1 MGRVTLKTVAEA
13 LGVSAA
19 TVSNA
24 YNRPDQLSEERRREI
39 LAKAEEL
46 GYVGPDASAR
56 ALRRGKTNAVGVILT
71 GRLSYAFS
79 DPYAIGF
86 LAGLS
91 EVLEKART
99 SITLLPIED
108 DALETDVTAMREA
121 AVDAVTGLCL
131 AEDHAGYLLARARG
145 LPVATTHIS
154 EDPDTA
160 FVAIDDTQA
169 GALIGEHLFALGHRR
184 VGVIVDTMKPSG
196 IDPAQLAPREVTCID
211 CNARLTGLLS
221 ALPGVE
227 VTVVTAGHNAES
239 SGRRGAEWL
248 LDQPE
253 PPTAI
258 VAMSDVLALGV
269 IDVVTDRGHSVPG
282 DVSVAGF
289 DDIPAAAG
297 RGLTTIRQPIAEK
310 GRQIGEL
317 LLNPERPN
325 RQIILDCELIVRTST
340 GPASE
345 NPESLGK
352 RSAETSEEAHSAA
365 GQ

>member
-1 MGRVTLKTVAEA
+1 MGKVTLKTVAEA

-24 YNRPDQLSEERRREI
+24 YNRPDQLSEERRLAI

-46 GYVGPDASAR
+46 GYGGPDAAAR

-91 EVLEKART
+91 EVLERART

-108 DALETDVTAMREA
+108 DARETDVTAMRQA

-131 AEDHAGYLLARARG
+131 AEDHAGYRLARARG

-154 EDPDTA
+154 SNPDTA
-160 FVAIDDTQA
+160 FVAIDDTRA
-169 GALIGEHLFALGHRR
+169 GALIGEHLQALGHRR
-184 VGVIVDTMKPSG
+184 VGVIVDTTEPSG
-196 IDPAQLAPREVTCID
+196 MDPIQLTPREVTCID
-211 CNARLTGLLS
+211 CDARLTGLLS
-221 ALPGVE
+221 AMPGVE
-227 VTVVTAGHNAES
+227 VTVVTAGHNAEI
-239 SGRRGAEWL
+239 SGRCGAGWL
-248 LDQPE
+248 LDRPE

-258 VAMSDVLALGV
+258 VAMSDVQALGV
-269 IDVVTDRGHSVPG
+269 LDLLDDRGCVVPG
-282 DVSVAGF
+282 DLSVAGF

-297 RGLTTIRQPIAEK
+297 RGLTTVRQPIAEK

-317 LLNPERPN
+317 LLDPERPN
-325 RQIILDCELIVRTST
+325 RQIILDCDLVIRTST
-340 GPASE
+340 GPAE
-345 NPESLGK
+345 NI
-352 RSAETSEEAHSAA
+352 RSD
-365 GQ
+365 